1 MPRKEAHKQVP
12 LSGLSGHESQKQL
25 PLYADPDELLLCA
38 NPDNLRKALPRFLER
53 MGWTTDKWET
63 IRIHWLE
70 RPDLDDLTK
79 RDHLLWANAKI
90 ENYNAAPKLAIER
103 QKSLRSDEWM
113 TAFLLAS
120 DWDREGIAD
129 SLDIKVDSVDKLI
142 RAIKDTAGF
151 DTQPGIVRWF
161 LGL

>member
-1 MPRKEAHKQVP
+1 MPRKEEKKQGP
-12 LSGLSGHESQKQL
+12 LSAPGGHESQKQL
-25 PLYADPDELLLCA
+25 PLYADPDELSKAA
-38 NPDNLRKALPRFLER
+38 NPDNLRKALPRFLRR

-63 IRIHWLE
+63 IRIHWLGS
-70 RPDLDDLTK
+70 PNSDDLTK

-90 ENYNAAPKLAIER
+90 ESYNEAPKLAIER
-103 QKSLRSDEWM
+103 QRSLRSDEWM

-120 DWDREGIAD
+120 DLNREGIAN
-129 SLDIKVDSVDKLI
+129 SLKIEVDSVDKLI
-142 RAIKDTAGF
+142 HDIKNKADC